1 MDVQEILSRLER
13 SEGEFPKA
21 ALQEA
26 VAHREDI
33 IPPLLEVL
41 ETVARDPVQFTS
53 DGQRVIHIYAMYLL
67 AQFRE
72 PRAYPL
78 LVQIFSAPGEL
89 AFDLAGDIVTDD
101 LGKILASVSDGDMSG
116 MTALVENEQANEF
129 VRSAA
134 LDGLATLVACG
145 RRSRDEVMAYLRGLF
160 GKLERTPSVAWDEL
174 AAVCADLCPAEVE
187 EDLRQTYEEG
197 LIDPRHI
204 AWEEIPEASAEG
216 PEVALERV
224 KKRYTLIEDVV
235 EEMGRWASPKDEEGF
250 EEEEEDSFDPLF
262 EDLEVQEPYRRS
274 QPKIGRN
281 QPCPCGSGKKFKKC
295 CGRSFSASH

>member
-13 SEGEFPKA
+13 TEGDFPKA
-21 ALQEA
+21 SLQEA

-41 ETVARDPVQFTS
+41 ETVARDPVPFAS
-53 DGQRVIHIYAMYLL
+53 DGGRVIHIYAMYLL

-72 PRAYPL
+72 VRAYPL
-78 LVQIFSAPGEL
+78 LVQIFSVPGEL
-89 AFDLAGDIVTDD
+89 AFDLAGDVVTDD
-101 LGKILASVSDGDMSG
+101 LGRILASVSDGDMSG

-160 GKLERTPSVAWDEL
+160 GKLERTPTVAWDEL

-187 EDLRQTYEEG
+187 GNLRRAYDEG
-197 LIDPRHI
+197 LIDPTHI
-204 AWEEIPEASAEG
+204 AWEEIPEAAADG
-216 PEVALERV
+216 PEAALERA
-224 KKRYTLIEDVV
+224 KRRYALIENAV
-235 EEMGRWASPKDEEGF
+235 EEMERWASPEDEDGF
-250 EEEEEDSFDPLF
+250 EEDEESFDPLF
-262 EDLEVQEPYRRS
+262 ENREFQEPYRRS

-281 QPCPCGSGKKFKKC
+281 EPCPCGSGKKYKKC
-295 CGRSFSASH
+295 CGKQRT